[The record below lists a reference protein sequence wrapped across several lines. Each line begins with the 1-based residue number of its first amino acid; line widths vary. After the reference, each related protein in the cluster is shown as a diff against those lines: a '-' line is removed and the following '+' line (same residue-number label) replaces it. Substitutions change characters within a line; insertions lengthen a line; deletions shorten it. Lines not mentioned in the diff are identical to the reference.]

1 MFVMGNVIQ
10 AIAMVLDSVLTI
22 YFWIVLIRVLS
33 SWLNPDPYNPIVK
46 FLHRATDPVLNRVRR
61 FLPPMGGMDFSP
73 ILVLFAIQFV
83 KIAVVGSLFDYARI
97 MG

>member
-61 FLPPMGGMDFSP
+61 ILPPMGGMDFSP
-73 ILVLFAIQFV
+73 ILVLFAIQFI
-83 KIAVVGSLFDYARI
+83 KIAVVGSLFDYARH

>member
-61 FLPPMGGMDFSP
+61 ILPPMGGMDFSP

-83 KIAVVGSLFDYARI
+83 KIAVVGSLFDYARH

>member
-61 FLPPMGGMDFSP
+61 ILPPMGGMDFSP

-83 KIAVVGSLFDYARI
+83 KVAVVGSLFDFARS